1 MANGLMNLSNLLGQ
15 SSNAQ
20 SGGLIG
26 GGIFSQPETRGSR
39 RSRLLTEAIAGAG
52 QNPYARLG
60 ASFGGL
66 LGLGGRA
73 AAEATG
79 LIDEPQEVQ
88 KNKAI
93 RQVQEEVRERG
104 LDPMADP
111 TGFGE
116 YVTKRFS
123 DLGFSDLALR
133 TQIQLQQMAP
143 EPEVSS
149 RVVQGGTDL
158 GNQIGLAENE
168 SAVVEFTGGTI
179 SGIKDRTQQQEDEPQ
194 RSSQRIVGGTDRANA
209 LAQRFPEI
217 GQLQEGEE
225 AILEFEGG
233 RIVGIDTR
241 RPREEK
247 DDTPSRIREYTEAI
261 ERGLIDPEQVSFTD
275 YNATRAGGDSREAVT
290 PTDTRIKPFLDT
302 IEGASELDDQISA
315 IAPGKDP
322 AQFVGINIP
331 FTGSKDVDTT
341 RREVAIR
348 AAEIRDQEPRLTF
361 REATQR
367 AIDELSQQVGISV
380 PTSGGSSTER
390 SDPFS
395 NVTE

>member
-1 MANGLMNLSNLLGQ
+1 MANGLMDLSNLLGQ

-20 SGGLIG
+20 SGGLLG
-26 GGIFSQPETRGSR
+26 GGVFSQPETRGAR
-39 RSRLLTEAIAGAG
+39 RSRLLSEAIAGAG

-66 LGLGGRA
+66 LGMGGRA

-79 LIDEPQEVQ
+79 LVDAPEEVQ
-88 KNKAI
+88 RNKAI
-93 RQVQEEVRERG
+93 RQVQEEVKERG

-111 TGFGE
+111 SGFGE

-123 DLGFSDLALR
+123 DLGFTDLALR
-133 TQIQLQQMAP
+133 TQVQLQQMAP

-168 SAVVEFTGGTI
+168 SAVVEFTGDRI
-179 SGIKDRTQQQEDEPQ
+179 SGIKDRTQQEDDPQ
-194 RSSQRIVGGTDRANA
+194 KSTQRIVGGTNRANA

-233 RIVGIDTR
+233 RIVGINTR
-241 RPREEK
+241 RPREEE
-247 DDTPSRIREYTEAI
+247 DDTPSRIKEYTEAI

-275 YNATRAGGDSREAVT
+275 YNATRAGGDSRETVP

-302 IEGASELDDQISA
+302 IEGASELDDQISS

-322 AQFVGINIP
+322 AQFAGINIP

-348 AAEIRDQEPRLTF
+348 AAEIREQDPQLTF
-361 REATQR
+361 RDAVQA

-380 PTSGGSSTER
+380 PQTSGGSTGG